1 MRNRFLAHE
10 VYDEWFGG
18 RIRRKEWDRI
28 MTDLPLMRRFRSLM
42 FKRLIPNL
50 EYIGLFSPR
59 IQKHYEKA
67 GLMEF
72 AGGRNASELTA
83 DDLLADA
90 A

>member
-1 MRNRFLAHE
+1 
-10 VYDEWFGG
+10 
-18 RIRRKEWDRI
+18 
-28 MTDLPLMRRFRSLM
+28 MTELPLMRRFRSLM

-72 AGGRNASELTA
+72 AVGRNASELTA
-83 DDLLADA
+83 EDLLADA

>member
-18 RIRRKEWDRI
+18 PCARRDWDKVI
-28 MTDLPLMRRFRSLM
+28 TELPPDAVPPPM

-59 IQKHYEKA
+59 IRAHYEKA
-67 GLMEF
+67 GLTEF
-72 AGGRNASELTA
+72 AGGRHAGQLTA
-83 DDLLADA
+83 DDLLAA
-90 A
+90 